1 MRKLKKQILITILY
15 FLVQCFVEVLTVEV
29 VVEQSLIQDSSFDT
43 TGYSSS
49 STQSCSKTS
58 VSEVNHKFL
67 GPIRSSS
74 PVTKTY
80 TNLPQHFLASVRID
94 FVLVDNW
101 YQDLFNLYFDGK
113 LITEQNYSADSGRD
127 FCGSSP
133 DDRFYRGYWSMP
145 HTASTLTLKV
155 ELQDVNGNPDKYIL
169 FRQIQISL
177 DTCDQSC
184 STCYGSQYTN
194 CLTCPNGVTDG
205 SDRCYCPTN
214 QYASNQQ
221 CVASCPTG
229 QAPDINGFCQ
239 PQCTP
244 PQFQFQGICITPDPN
259 VKNIQYQL
267 AYGLFSNN
275 FSAITIFNM
284 GWKIYNMGQ
293 VGVFS
298 DCGTNRIF
306 GGFAIVNKGT
316 YMEIVF
322 ANLPKHY
329 NVKIM
334 LKALMIDWDSNANV
348 TISIDGTVVETLTAP
363 SSGGTQICG
372 NTNKND
378 YVYTLNKPAY
388 THSNAQLTVTINT
401 NYQNTDV
408 YTFGFG
414 IREIQIYLDSCPQ
427 NCQQC
432 DATGCINC
440 FQNFLLYK
448 GKCYSPCPAKT
459 FPIATLAIPICQDCY
474 SNCASCSIG
483 NASNNCDT
491 CNTGNFL
498 LLGTCVS
505 DCGDYY
511 YADTNN
517 VCQQCDQ
524 TCLRCSG
531 PQADNCT
538 KCSSPLYL
546 DKTSN
551 RCVQGPNCPS
561 GTYPEVSN
569 RTCMP
574 CNVVCLTCNGSSS
587 TNCLTCTNYLDVN
600 TCVSQCSV
608 GKYAYSLTKSC
619 KPCDPNCYA
628 CNIQATNCIQCSAPN
643 FLDNSKCSPNCSAGK
658 YGDTTDR
665 VCKVCPN
672 NCTNCLSGSLS
683 DCTGCSQGY
692 FLTILNT
699 TLISGTCGLSCASG
713 FWTDTTYNQCKPCFS
728 NCATCNPPGTQNSCL
743 TCNANFYLTVQSSCD
758 AKCPD
763 RFFPDTTNL
772 VCKPC
777 HSTCLQCTNSSN
789 QNCTKCDTGRYLLL
803 ITTKEGSCY
812 INCPDSYYNDGV
824 SNSCLSCFGG
834 CRTCS
839 GPLSNQCAACLPG
852 FYFYNNQCIKN
863 CPDGTY
869 ANTQALVCE
878 ECNLTCKT
886 CNGPLD
892 NNCASCGGTRYML
905 NNQCISNCPDGQY
918 NDIPTNTCKNC
929 DPTCNTCYGGQ
940 PNQCETCTNSRFLNT
955 NTHTCDTV
963 CPNGQYSQKT
973 PQQICKLCNPICNTC
988 LGPSDQQCS
997 NCPDNRFL
1005 WNGQCLANCPIGYF
1019 RINNPNQC
1027 VTCDST
1033 CARCNNSPLPTQCI
1047 SCNPG
1052 RYLYNQECLLQCPDH
1067 YYGDTTLNIC
1077 SLCDKTCK
1085 TCTDVNYNNCLSCYK
1100 GTYLLKNTC
1109 LTTCPVHYVP
1119 NDFSQTCIEC
1129 PKECA
1134 TCLVSD
1140 PTKCTKCQTGWY
1152 LLDMQCLQ
1160 RCPNTYYTDYD
1171 TQTCQPCCQ
1180 NCEVCTGPNPQDCQV
1195 WFRQSISLLNLLI
1208 FWIFI
1213 GKSAYCA
1220 IVFLLGYYLDSKFKP
1235 KGPRLPFKDPR
1246 EILPYTKI
1254 APLPQIGASGNEVAN
1269 RRGRNGTLNPNTISQ
1284 NPNGQNP
1291 EDQDFQKPPNLF
1303 VKSGGLLDDENHDD
1317 DFNSPNKQGKNKKK
1331 PFNPNTPKN
1340 PQDDEDDDNDG
1351 SDDDQSPNKQNPN
1364 EDDDDDD
1371 DDDEDQVQ
1379 PRNAGDTQKSEMS
1392 NGNPENSNNPNN
1404 PQKKGMK
1411 FLRKVILR
1419 HGTLMKLRGDIRKK
1433 TDKEVLDLIIPK
1445 GEESE
1450 NKKKKIGADGMV
1462 VETIDMVE
1470 GDDNN
1475 PNENIPKA
1483 FQRKKSKQ
1491 GTVTFDNTSPNS
1503 KNKLRINK
1511 KKNST
1516 IPMIGGGEN
1525 NEDDDEDQDD
1535 FGHLNKN
1542 PRNGSRQ
1549 GDQNKNDRT
1558 QSTIFNP
1565 HANGTT
1571 MLNQTTNTRPATANS
1586 GISDNKELLQNQ
1598 PTLGI
1603 LAEKERSNKANLK
1616 FPNGVGYF
1624 RTLLEFYELT
1634 TIFMHYDYDL
1644 ERPLRAL
1651 IFFSKLL
1658 FIFCIT
1664 RPYDNDVPLVGII
1677 LCMFGLK
1684 IVMNCLERIM
1694 TKISRF
1700 FDKLLFIFFASAVI
1714 YCLFNTFYL
1723 FLPALVW
1730 VSHSQDWSWSLKYLI
1745 TFGVDLLFFQIGYF
1759 TIQFYVTKH
1768 ITFCHFLSL
1777 PMRLLGYLFF
1787 KENISQFI
1795 SV

>member
-1 MRKLKKQILITILY
+1 MPY
-15 FLVQCFVEVLTVEV
+15 FTEV
-29 VVEQSLIQDSSFDT
+29 VIEQSLNVDSNFDT

-49 STQSCSKTS
+49 STQTCSKTS
-58 VSEVNHKFL
+58 ISEVQGHKFL
-67 GPIRSSS
+67 GYITSGNSIK
-74 PVTKTY
+74 KTY
-80 TNLPQHFLASVRID
+80 SNLPQHYLASVRID

-101 YQDLFNLYFDGK
+101 SQDLFNLYFDGK
-113 LITEQNYSADSGRD
+113 LITEQNYSGGSGYD
-127 FCGSSP
+127 FCGGGQQ
-133 DDRFYRGYWSMP
+133 DRFYRGYWSMP
-145 HTASTLTLKV
+145 HTASTLTLQV
-155 ELQDVNGNPDKYIL
+155 ELQDVSQNSNKYIL
-169 FRQIQISL
+169 FRQIQITL

-194 CLTCPNGVTDG
+194 CLTCPNGGTDG

-221 CVASCPTG
+221 CVGTCPSG
-229 QAPDINGFCQ
+229 QAPDSNGFCQ
-239 PQCTP
+239 VACTA
-244 PQFQFQGICITPDPN
+244 PQFQFQGYCITPDPS
-259 VKNIQYQL
+259 VKT
-267 AYGLFSNN
+267 YGLFSNN
-275 FSAITIFNM
+275 FSAISIFNM

-298 DCGTNRIF
+298 DCGSYRLF

-334 LKALMIDWDSNANV
+334 FKALMIDWDSSTTA
-348 TISIDGTVVETLTAP
+348 TLSLDGNVVETLSAP
-363 SSGGTQICG
+363 SSGGSQICG
-372 NTNKND
+372 STNSND
-378 YVYTLNKPAY
+378 YIYTLNKPAY

-401 NYQNTDV
+401 SYSNTDV

-414 IREIQIYLDSCPQ
+414 IREIQIYLDSVINFYQCVCFHFDYQLNIFQIKCPK

-440 FQNFLLYK
+440 FQGFLLYK
-448 GKCYSPCPAKT
+448 GSCYTPCPPKT
-459 FPIATLAIPICQDCY
+459 FPISTIAIPVCQDCY

-491 CNTGNFL
+491 CNTGNYL
-498 LLGTCVS
+498 LLGSCVA

-511 YADTNN
+511 YADSNN

-524 TCLRCSG
+524 TCQRCSG
-531 PQADNCT
+531 PMADNCT

-574 CNVVCLTCNGSSS
+574 CNAVCLTCNGSLS

-628 CNIQATNCIQCSAPN
+628 CNIQATNCIQCSSPN

-658 YGDTTDR
+658 YGDPSDR

-672 NCTNCLSGSLS
+672 NCTNCLSGSAS

-743 TCNANFYLTVQSSCD
+743 TCNTNFYLTVQSSCD

-763 RFFPDTTNL
+763 RFYPDTANL

-803 ITTKEGSCY
+803 LTAKEGSCY

-824 SNSCLSCFGG
+824 SNTCLSCFGG

-839 GPLSNQCAACLPG
+839 GPLSNQCAACMP
-852 FYFYNNQCIKN
+852 
-863 CPDGTY
+863 
-869 ANTQALVCE
+869 
-878 ECNLTCKT
+878 
-886 CNGPLD
+886 
-892 NNCASCGGTRYML
+892 
-905 NNQCISNCPDGQY
+905 
-918 NDIPTNTCKNC
+918 
-929 DPTCNTCYGGQ
+929 
-940 PNQCETCTNSRFLNT
+940 
-955 NTHTCDTV
+955 
-963 CPNGQYSQKT
+963 
-973 PQQICKLCNPICNTC
+973 
-988 LGPSDQQCS
+988 
-997 NCPDNRFL
+997 
-1005 WNGQCLANCPIGYF
+1005 
-1019 RINNPNQC
+1019 
-1027 VTCDST
+1027 
-1033 CARCNNSPLPTQCI
+1033 
-1047 SCNPG
+1047 
-1052 RYLYNQECLLQCPDH
+1052 
-1067 YYGDTTLNIC
+1067 
-1077 SLCDKTCK
+1077 
-1085 TCTDVNYNNCLSCYK
+1085 

-1109 LTTCPVHYVP
+1109 LTSCPVHYVP
-1119 NDFSQTCIEC
+1119 NEASQTCVEC

-1160 RCPNTYYTDYD
+1160 RCPSTYYTDYD

-1180 NCEVCTGPNPQDCQV
+1180 NCEICTGPNPQDCSV

-1208 FWIFI
+1208 FWIFV

-1220 IVFLLGYYLDSKFKP
+1220 LVFLLGYYLDSKFKP
-1235 KGPRLPFKDPR
+1235 KGPRIPFKDPR
-1246 EILPYTKI
+1246 VILPYTKI

-1269 RRGRNGTLNPNTISQ
+1269 RRGRNGTLNPNTIQQ

-1303 VKSGGLLDDENHDD
+1303 AKSPGLLNDDENADD
-1317 DFNSPNKQGKNKKK
+1317 QFNSPNKLGKNKKK
-1331 PFNPNTPKN
+1331 AFNPNTPKN
-1340 PQDDEDDDNDG
+1340 PQDDEEDDNEG
-1351 SDDDQSPNKQNPN
+1351 SGDDQSPNQQNPN
-1364 EDDDDDD
+1364 GEDEDDDG
-1371 DDDEDQVQ
+1371 DDEDQVQ
-1379 PRNAGDTQKSEMS
+1379 PRNALDTQKSEKS
-1392 NGNPENSNNPNN
+1392 NGNPENTNDPNK
-1404 PQKKGMK
+1404 PQKKGLK

-1445 GEESE
+1445 GEETE

-1462 VETIDMVE
+1462 IETIDMVE
-1470 GDDNN
+1470 GDDND
-1475 PNENIPKA
+1475 PNENMPKA

-1491 GTVTFDNTSPNS
+1491 GTSNFDNISQNN

-1516 IPMIGGGEN
+1516 IPMIGGGEHN
-1525 NEDDDEDQDD
+1525 DEDDEDQDD
-1535 FGHLNKN
+1535 YGHLNRN
-1542 PRNGSRQ
+1542 PRNGSRL
-1549 GDQNKNDRT
+1549 GNQNKNDGT
-1558 QSTIFNP
+1558 QTTIFNP
-1565 HANGTT
+1565 HANGT
-1571 MLNQTTNTRPATANS
+1571 MILNQTTNTRPATATS
-1586 GISDNKELLQNQ
+1586 GISDNKDLLQNQ

-1730 VSHSQDWSWSLKYLI
+1730 VSHAQDWSWSLKYLI

>member
-1 MRKLKKQILITILY
+1 MRKHKKQIIFTILY
-15 FLVQCFVEVLTVEV
+15 FLVQCFVAVQAAEI
-29 VVEQSLIQDSSFDT
+29 VVEQSLISDSSFDT
-43 TGYSSS
+43 SGYTNSSYLTCSSS
-49 STQSCSKTS
+49 I
-58 VSEVNHKFL
+58 SEANHKFL
-67 GPIRSSS
+67 GPISSGNS
-74 PVTKTY
+74 IKKTWSG
-80 TNLPQHFLASVRID
+80 LPQHYLASVRID
-94 FVLVDNW
+94 FVLIDDW
-101 YQDLFNLYFDGK
+101 TQDLFNLYFDGK
-113 LITEQNYSADSGRD
+113 LITEQNYSGGSGYN
-127 FCGSSP
+127 FCMSSS
-133 DDRFYRGYWSMP
+133 DDRFYRGYWSML
-145 HTASTLTLKV
+145 HTASTLTLQV
-155 ELQDVNGNPDKYIL
+155 ELQSVSNSSSKYIG
-169 FRQIQISL
+169 FRQIQITL

-194 CLTCPNGVTDG
+194 CLTCPNGGTDG
-205 SDRCYCPTN
+205 SDRCYCPAN

-221 CVASCPTG
+221 CVAACPTG
-229 QAPDINGFCQ
+229 QSPDSNGFCQ
-239 PQCTP
+239 QNCSGG
-244 PQFQFQGICITPDPN
+244 QFQFQGSCITKDPN
-259 VKNIQYQL
+259 VKNVQYQL
-267 AYGLFSNN
+267 AYGLNSNT
-275 FSAITIFNM
+275 FSAISIFNM

-298 DCGTNRIF
+298 DCGSYRIF

-316 YMEIVF
+316 YMEIIF

-334 LKALMIDWDSNANV
+334 FKALLIDWNSSTQA
-348 TISIDGTVVETLTAP
+348 TLSIDGTVVETISAP
-363 SSGGTQICG
+363 SSGGSQICG
-372 NTNKND
+372 ISNNND
-378 YVYTLNKPAY
+378 YVYILNKPAY
-388 THSNAQLTVTINT
+388 VHSNAQLTVTINT

-408 YTFGFG
+408 YSFGFG
-414 IREIQIYLDSCPQ
+414 FRELQIYLDSCPK

-440 FQNFLLYK
+440 FQSFLLYN
-448 GKCYSPCPAKT
+448 GSCYSPCPPKT
-459 FPIATLAIPICQDCY
+459 FAITTIAIPVCQDCY
-474 SNCASCSIG
+474 TNCASCSIG

-491 CNTGNFL
+491 CNVGNYL
-498 LLGTCVS
+498 LLGSCVT

-511 YADTNN
+511 YADSNN

-524 TCLRCSG
+524 TCQRCSG

-561 GTYPEVSN
+561 GTYPEVQN

-574 CNVVCLTCNGSSS
+574 CNAVCLTCNGNSSI
-587 TNCLTCTNYLDVN
+587 NCLTCTNYLDVN

-608 GKYAYSLTKSC
+608 GKYAYALTKSC
-619 KPCDPNCYA
+619 QPCDPNCYA
-628 CNIQATNCIQCSAPN
+628 CSIQATNCIQCSAPN
-643 FLDNSKCSPNCSAGK
+643 FLDYSKCSPNCSAGK
-658 YGDTTDR
+658 YGDTSDR
-665 VCKVCPN
+665 ICKVCPN
-672 NCTNCLSGSLS
+672 NCTNCLTGSPS

-743 TCNANFYLTVQSSCD
+743 TCNPNFYLTVQSSCD

-763 RFFPDTTNL
+763 RFYPDTVNL
-772 VCKPC
+772 ICKPC
-777 HSTCLQCTNSSN
+777 HSTCLQCTNSGN

-803 ITTKEGSCY
+803 ITASEGLCY

-839 GPLSNQCAACLPG
+839 GPLSNQCAAC
-852 FYFYNNQCIKN
+852 
-863 CPDGTY
+863 
-869 ANTQALVCE
+869 
-878 ECNLTCKT
+878 
-886 CNGPLD
+886 
-892 NNCASCGGTRYML
+892 M
-905 NNQCISNCPDGQY
+905 
-918 NDIPTNTCKNC
+918 
-929 DPTCNTCYGGQ
+929 
-940 PNQCETCTNSRFLNT
+940 
-955 NTHTCDTV
+955 
-963 CPNGQYSQKT
+963 
-973 PQQICKLCNPICNTC
+973 
-988 LGPSDQQCS
+988 
-997 NCPDNRFL
+997 PDNRFL
-1005 WNGQCLANCPIGYF
+1005 WNSQCLANCPIGFF

-1033 CARCNNSPLPTQCI
+1033 CARCNN
-1047 SCNPG
+1047 
-1052 RYLYNQECLLQCPDH
+1052 
-1067 YYGDTTLNIC
+1067 NI
-1077 SLCDKTCK
+1077 
-1085 TCTDVNYNNCLSCYK
+1085 NYNNCLSCYK
-1100 GTYLLKNTC
+1100 GTYLLRNTC

-1119 NDFSQTCIEC
+1119 NEITQTCIEC

-1180 NCEVCTGPNPQDCQV
+1180 NCEICTGPNPQDCSV

-1220 IVFLLGYYLDSKFKP
+1220 FVFLLGYYLDTKFKP
-1235 KGPRLPFKDPR
+1235 KGPRLQFKDPR
-1246 EILPYTKI
+1246 KILPYTKI

-1269 RRGRNGTLNPNTISQ
+1269 RRGRNGTLSPNKIQQ
-1284 NPNGQNP
+1284 NPNGLNP
-1291 EDQDFQKPPNLF
+1291 EDQDFQKPPNIF
-1303 VKSGGLLDDENHDD
+1303 AKSVGLLDDENPDD
-1317 DFNSPNKQGKNKKK
+1317 DFNSPNKLGKNKKIEL
-1331 PFNPNTPKN
+1331 NPNTPKN
-1340 PQDDEDDDNDG
+1340 PQDDDDDND
-1351 SDDDQSPNKQNPN
+1351 SNDEDQSPNKQNPN
-1364 EDDDDDD
+1364 QDEDGDDDDDD
-1371 DDDEDQVQ
+1371 DDDDDQVQ
-1379 PRNAGDTQKSEMS
+1379 PRNAGYTQKPEKS
-1392 NGNPENSNNPNN
+1392 NGNPENSDDPNK
-1404 PQKKGMK
+1404 PQKKGLK

-1462 VETIDMVE
+1462 IETIDMVE
-1470 GDDNN
+1470 GDDIDH
-1475 PNENIPKA
+1475 NENIPKA
-1483 FQRKKSKQ
+1483 FKRKKSKQ
-1491 GTVTFDNTSPNS
+1491 GTVTFDNNSPND
-1503 KNKLRINK
+1503 KNKLRIHK

-1516 IPMIGGGEN
+1516 IPMIGGGDN
-1525 NEDDDEDQDD
+1525 KEDDDEDKDD
-1535 FGHLNKN
+1535 FGHLNRN

-1549 GDQNKNDRT
+1549 EDQNRNDRT
-1558 QSTIFNP
+1558 QSSIFNP
-1565 HANGTT
+1565 HANSTT
-1571 MLNQTTNTRPATANS
+1571 ILNQTTNSRPVTATSA
-1586 GISDNKELLQNQ
+1586 ISDNKELLQNQ

-1658 FIFCIT
+1658 FIFCLT

-1694 TKISRF
+1694 IKISRF
-1700 FDKLLFIFFASAVI
+1700 FDKLLFIFFAAAVI

-1730 VSHSQDWSWSLKYLI
+1730 VNHAQDWSWSLKYLI

-1777 PMRLLGYLFF
+1777 PSRLLGYLFF